1 MCYIRYVMKDIDK
14 AKSLLKDDKTLVL
27 VKDNEIIDSKLSG
40 IKPLLTFLDKKT
52 NLEGFS
58 LADKIIGKAQAM
70 LCVKAKI
77 KEAHGKVMSKEGLR
91 ILKENNI
98 HCSYDVLTDEI
109 INRKGTDICPMEKVV
124 KNIEDIEKAYIA
136 LKEKVREMKL

>member
-77 KEAHGKVMSKEGLR
+77 NIETAEVV
-91 ILKENNI
+91 ENNGLKPADLKKAVDAVKQYKEELI
-98 HCSYDVLTDEI
+98 KAWNEYFDE
-109 INRKGTDICPMEKVV
+109 N
-124 KNIEDIEKAYIA
+124 
-136 LKEKVREMKL
+136 